1 MCFDGGLG
9 SSPLA
14 RGTHAVVVAE
24 VGGVGLIPARAGNT
38 PASRYSGQLWG
49 AHLRSRGEHFLYSAL
64 ITIGRGSSPLA
75 RGTRW
80 PGFRQRLCQGLIP
93 ARAGNTKVTVKSD
106 SEDRA
111 HPRSR
116 GEHPERRYRKAPKPG
131 SSPLARGTHVAR
143 LVHPA
148 ARGLIPARAGNT
160 FLIRRRRNGIGA
172 HPRSRGEH
180 RLATDSNGQYLGS
193 SPLARGTRRLRGSA
207 GHDRGLIPARAGN
220 TRNSGTHSVNARA
233 HPRSR
238 GEHSGVFPLIC
249 RIQGSSPLAR
259 GTPYRDKI
267 ATNLNGLIPARAGN
281 TSL

>member
-1 MCFDGGLG
+1 M
-9 SSPLA
+9 
-14 RGTHAVVVAE
+14 
-24 VGGVGLIPARAGNT
+24 
-38 PASRYSGQLWG
+38 
-49 AHLRSRGEHFLYSAL
+49 YSAL

-220 TRNSGTHSVNARA
+220 TYSDRFPCKSGGA

-238 GEHSGVFPLIC
+238 GEHQKLGYPLGE
-249 RIQGSSPLAR
+249 RSGSSPLAR
-259 GTPYRDKI
+259 GTLGCLPAHLPYP
-267 ATNLNGLIPARAGN
+267 GLIPARAGN
-281 TSL
+281 TLSG